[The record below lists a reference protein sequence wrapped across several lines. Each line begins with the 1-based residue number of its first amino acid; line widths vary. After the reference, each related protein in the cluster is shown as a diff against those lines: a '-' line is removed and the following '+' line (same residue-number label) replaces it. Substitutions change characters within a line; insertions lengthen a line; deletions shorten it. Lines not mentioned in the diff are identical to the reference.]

1 MYKEI
6 NDKVIPYNL
15 RFIDSNNFILGSL
28 ENHVN
33 NSSELYDCDCS
44 NKSNQQIK
52 IKYDKVNIHTRCKT
66 CTKRS
71 KQSIQSLKNN
81 FPSTFCLVNGN
92 IDKFILLLKKG
103 VYPYEYMNDWKKFEE
118 TELPSHNEFYLNL
131 YLKNISKEDFK
142 HAQNVWKTF
151 NIKNLGEYHDLY
163 VQSDTTQL
171 TDIFEQFRTLCLKEY
186 ELDPAYFCA
195 TPVLAMEPCLKRTA
209 VKLELLTDINM
220 ILMFGKGIRGGISQA
235 IQRYASA
242 NNKYM
247 PNFNRKQIISYLMYL
262 DANNLYGYA
271 MIKRL
276 PIDSFKWI
284 DNLEKFTSD
293 FIKNYDEDS
302 DTGYLLEVDIEYP
315 KKLHEAHRDLPFLSI
330 KKEKLITT
338 LEDKESHVVRIQAL
352 KQALLYGLEL
362 KKAHRVISFRQEAWL
377 KPYIDKNTRLRK
389 DAKNKF
395 EKDSFKL
402 MNN

>member
-1 MYKEI
+1 
-6 NDKVIPYNL
+6 
-15 RFIDSNNFILGSL
+15 
-28 ENHVN
+28 
-33 NSSELYDCDCS
+33 
-44 NKSNQQIK
+44 
-52 IKYDKVNIHTRCKT
+52 
-66 CTKRS
+66 
-71 KQSIQSLKNN
+71 
-81 FPSTFCLVNGN
+81 
-92 IDKFILLLKKG
+92 
-103 VYPYEYMNDWKKFEE
+103 
-118 TELPSHNEFYLNL
+118 
-131 YLKNISKEDFK
+131 
-142 HAQNVWKTF
+142 
-151 NIKNLGEYHDLY
+151 
-163 VQSDTTQL
+163 
-171 TDIFEQFRTLCLKEY
+171 
-186 ELDPAYFCA
+186 
-195 TPVLAMEPCLKRTA
+195 
-209 VKLELLTDINM
+209 
-220 ILMFGKGIRGGISQA
+220 
-235 IQRYASA
+235 
-242 NNKYM
+242 
-247 PNFNRKQIISYLMYL
+247 MYL

-271 MIKRL
+271 MIKKL

>member
-1 MYKEI
+1 MYKEV
-6 NDKVIPYNL
+6 NDKVTPYNL
-15 RFIDSNNFILGSL
+15 RFIDSNNFMLGPL

-33 NSSELYDCDCS
+33 NLSKLYDCVCKD
-44 NKSNQQIK
+44 KSKQQIK

-186 ELDPAYFCA
+186 ELDPTYFC
-195 TPVLAMEPCLKRTA
+195 TTSGLAMEACLKRTE
-209 VKLELLTDINM
+209 VKIELLTDINM
-220 ILMFGKGIRGGISQA
+220 VLMFEKGLRGGISQA
-235 IQRYASA
+235 IQRHATA

-247 PNFNRKQIISYLMYL
+247 PSFNPNQLISYLMYL

-271 MIKRL
+271 MIKKL
-276 PIDSFKWI
+276 QIDSFKRI
-284 DNLEKFTSD
+284 DDLEKFTSE

-330 KKEKLITT
+330 KKEKLLTI
-338 LEDKESHVVRIQAL
+338 LEDKVSYVVHIQAL
-352 KQALLYGLEL
+352 KQAILHGLEF
-362 KKAHRVISFRQEAWL
+362 KKVHRVLYITLYYLVLYISLW
-377 KPYIDKNTRLRK
+377 YG
-389 DAKNKF
+389 
-395 EKDSFKL
+395 
-402 MNN
+402 